1 MHRLTAVIAVW
12 VCLQTVPRYDAQVC
26 AVAFCCVSVVTVE
39 TTSLAVIAATG
50 IIRVLR
56 DGRGIEG
63 LDELM
68 VDGVAEGP
76 MVLRLLELAQLRLT
90 PAPHAHAVQE
100 VRLLA
105 AEAQRL
111 ADGHAVEKGRAQ
123 TLRWRERGE
132 RTSACAAMR
141 ASQ

>member
-1 MHRLTAVIAVW
+1 MIAVW
-12 VCLQTVPRYDAQVC
+12 VCLQTVPRHDAQVC
-26 AVAFCCVSVVTVE
+26 VVAFCCVRDVNHQTTFCTV
-39 TTSLAVIAATG
+39 
-50 IIRVLR
+50 IRVEFTG
-56 DGRGIEG
+56 GRWIEG

-68 VDGVAEGP
+68 VGGVAEGP
-76 MVLRLLELAQLRLT
+76 VVLRLLELTQLRLT

-105 AEAQRL
+105 AEAERL
-111 ADGHAVEKGRAQ
+111 ADGHAVEKGRPQ

-132 RTSACAAMR
+132 HTSACAAMR

>member
-1 MHRLTAVIAVW
+1 MFTAVIG
-12 VCLQTVPRYDAQVC
+12 VCLQTVPRHDAQVC
-26 AVAFCCVSVVTVE
+26 AVAFCCVRGVSDE
-39 TTSLAVIAATG
+39 TTFCTVTE

-63 LDELM
+63 LNEL
-68 VDGVAEGP
+68 VVGGIAEGP
-76 MVLRLLELAQLRLT
+76 MVLRLLELTQLRLT
-90 PAPHAHAVQE
+90 HASHAHAVQE

-111 ADGHAVEKGRAQ
+111 TDGHAVEKGRAQ

-132 RTSACAAMR
+132 HTSACAAMR

>member
-1 MHRLTAVIAVW
+1 MFTAVIAVW
-12 VCLQTVPRYDAQVC
+12 VCLQTVPRHDAQVC
-26 AVAFCCVSVVTVE
+26 AVVFCCLRDVNHQTTFCTV
-39 TTSLAVIAATG
+39 
-50 IIRVLR
+50 IRVR
-56 DGRGIEG
+56 RAGGRGIEG
-63 LDELM
+63 LNELM
-68 VDGVAEGP
+68 VGGVAEGP
-76 MVLRLLELAQLRLT
+76 VVLRLLELTQLRLT
-90 PAPHAHAVQE
+90 PNPHAHAVQE

-111 ADGHAVEKGRAQ
+111 ADGHAVEKGRPQ

>member
-1 MHRLTAVIAVW
+1 MIGVW
-12 VCLQTVPRYDAQVC
+12 VCLQTVPRHDAQVC
-26 AVAFCCVSVVTVE
+26 VVAFCCVSVVTVE
-39 TTSLAVIAATG
+39 TTFCTVTG

-68 VDGVAEGP
+68 VGGIAEGP
-76 MVLRLLELAQLRLT
+76 VVLRLLELAQLLLT
-90 PAPHAHAVQE
+90 PAIYAHAVQE

-105 AEAQRL
+105 AEAECL

-132 RTSACAAMR
+132 RTSACTAMR